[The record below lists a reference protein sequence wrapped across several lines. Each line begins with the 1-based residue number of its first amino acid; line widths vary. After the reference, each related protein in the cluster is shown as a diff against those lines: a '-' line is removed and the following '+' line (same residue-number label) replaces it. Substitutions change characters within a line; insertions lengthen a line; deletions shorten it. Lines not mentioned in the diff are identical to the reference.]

1 MPTSPRV
8 ETESFEK
15 RQPRVDR
22 QRSLDRRSFLKA
34 SAAAVG
40 AAVGI
45 AAGGSLPGEGAAFAD
60 EATTG
65 KKELP
70 AKSLRAARCPVT
82 GEKVSSE
89 AVIDYRGG
97 LLYFCSPEC
106 IEKFRADRDQY
117 EARANAQLVS
127 TGQFEQTQCP
137 LTGEEFTA
145 RHKMRV
151 CGVSVC
157 FSSAECLKQLKR
169 ASADERAAMVFG
181 EGFLK
186 GFAMKQEGK
195 PASASNKWQCVVCG
209 YVHTGSAPPATC
221 QKCGAKSDSFVPMG

>member
-169 ASADERAAMVFG
+169 ASADERRRWCSG
-181 EGFLK
+181 GFLK
-186 GFAMKQEGK
+186 GFDVKKRESRLGEQQVAVRRLRLR
-195 PASASNKWQCVVCG
+195 P
-209 YVHTGSAPPATC
+209 HRLAPPATC
-221 QKCGAKSDSFVPMG
+221 QKCGEVRLFVPMG